1 MSPDGTQESWASE
14 AEFLLHVEE
23 ELKKLREITRSVNW
37 VNSGAFDTVVRTV
50 HNLCGSAG
58 MIGPQAIATILQGL
72 ERKLSQ
78 ADQYSDMQLREELDL
93 SLMRATEAL
102 RSITSQSPAPVPQWP
117 TVDTAQPPRSVLTPA
132 ALKRLKPLTILIVDD
147 DPIIRVQLQSIYHK
161 VGMRV
166 IALDRGT
173 DLSPEF
179 LAKQKIDAVILDLH
193 LPDEDGYSI
202 CKRLKADALSC
213 NVPIVFISVTGEL
226 ESRLYGW
233 QVGAEDFIV
242 KPVDPL
248 ELLLRVQFLVDRN
261 NAKLMQQRQVGVTYD
276 SFLKDL
282 EKRIK
287 ETIPSKGTFV
297 LALLSLGG
305 AGADQK
311 QRAAGSKFLLDQLHR
326 GDLCCSPGPGYLI
339 VLQPNESLASAKRTF
354 ATLARRLKRDFQV
367 DCRVGLAHCPTH
379 GQTGPELMAAIK
391 AHLDLAVQQGVETS
405 TESTASKKKFE
416 EPHPPKIV
424 IVDDDLEFLNYLTK
438 PLAELGI
445 NAIME
450 SASDRALECIRQN
463 SPDLV
468 MLDVLMPDPDGLK
481 ILQRLK
487 ADPKLAAI
495 PVIMVS
501 AKEAEEYLIRAFDL
515 GAADYLTKPFR
526 LPEMKARVHK
536 ILRDRAAS
544 E

>member
-1 MSPDGTQESWASE
+1 MSPDHAQESWASE

-23 ELKKLREITRSVNW
+23 ELKKLREITSSVNW
-37 VNSGAFDTVVRTV
+37 VNSGAWDTVVRTV
-50 HNLCGSAG
+50 HNLRGSAG
-58 MIGPQAIATILQGL
+58 MIGAQVVATILEGL
-72 ERKLSQ
+72 ERKLGQ
-78 ADQYSDMQLREELDL
+78 ADRYSDSQLREELDI

-102 RSITSQSPAPVPQWP
+102 RGLSSDSQAPVPQWP
-117 TVDTAQPPRSVLTPA
+117 AVDTGEPARSVLTPA

-147 DPIIRVQLQSIYHK
+147 DPIIRVQLQGIYRK

-166 IALDRGT
+166 ITLDRGT
-173 DLSPEF
+173 DLRPDF
-179 LAKQKIDAVILDLH
+179 LANQRIDVVILDLH

-213 NVPIVFISVTGEL
+213 HVPIIFISVTGEL

-261 NAKLMQQRQVGVTYD
+261 NAKLIQQRQVGITYD

-282 EKRIK
+282 DKRIK
-287 ETIPSKGTFV
+287 EAMSGKGTFV

-326 GDLCCSPGPGYLI
+326 GDLFCSPGPGYLI
-339 VLQPNESLASAKRTF
+339 VLQPNESLASAKESF

-367 DCRVGLAHCPTH
+367 ECRVGLAQCPTH

-391 AHLDLAVQQGVETS
+391 AHLDVAVQQGVETS
-405 TESTASKKKFE
+405 ADSTSSRKVE
-416 EPHPPKIV
+416 EPHPPKIA
-424 IVDDDLEFLNYLTK
+424 IVDDDLEFLNYLSK

-468 MLDVLMPDPDGLK
+468 MLDVLMPEPDGLK

-501 AKEAEEYLIRAFDL
+501 AKAAEEYLIQAFDL
-515 GAADYLTKPFR
+515 GAADYLIKPFR
-526 LPEMKARVHK
+526 LPELKARVRK
-536 ILRDRAAS
+536 ALRDRAAT

>member
-1 MSPDGTQESWASE
+1 MSPDRAQESWASE

-23 ELKKLREITRSVNW
+23 ELKKLKEMTRSVNW
-37 VNSGAFDTVVRTV
+37 VNSEAWDTVVRTV
-50 HNLCGSAG
+50 HNLRGSAG
-58 MIGPQAIATILQGL
+58 MIGPQAIATILEGL

-78 ADQYSDMQLREELDL
+78 ADRYSDMQLREEVDL

-102 RSITSQSPAPVPQWP
+102 RGISSSPQAAVPQWSA
-117 TVDTAQPPRSVLTPA
+117 VDIGAPPRSVLTPS
-132 ALKRLKPLTILIVDD
+132 ALKRLKPLTILVVDD
-147 DPIIRVQLQSIYHK
+147 DPMIRVQLQGIYHK

-261 NAKLMQQRQVGVTYD
+261 NEKLMQQRQVGITYD
-276 SFLKDL
+276 SFLRELD
-282 EKRIK
+282 KRIK
-287 ETIPSKGTFV
+287 EALSAKGTFV

-311 QRAAGSKFLLDQLHR
+311 QRAAGSKFLLDGLRR
-326 GDLCCSPGPGYLI
+326 GDLFCSPGPGYLI
-339 VLQPNESLASAKRTF
+339 VLQPNESLASAKQTF
-354 ATLARRLKRDFQV
+354 ATLARRLKREFQV
-367 DCRVGLAHCPTH
+367 ECRVGLAECPTH
-379 GQTGPELMAAIK
+379 GQTRPELMAAIK
-391 AHLDLAVQQGVETS
+391 AHLDLAVQQGVEIIV
-405 TESTASKKKFE
+405 ESAPSRKVE
-416 EPHPPKIV
+416 EPHPPKIL
-424 IVDDDLEFLNYLTK
+424 IVDDDPEFLNYLAK
-438 PLAELGI
+438 PLVELGI

-450 SASDRALECIRQN
+450 SASDRALERVRQT

-468 MLDVLMPDPDGLK
+468 MLDVMMPDPDGLK
-481 ILQRLK
+481 ILQSLK

-501 AKEAEEYLIRAFDL
+501 VKTAEEYLIRAFDL
-515 GAADYLTKPFR
+515 GAADYLIKPFQ
-526 LPEMKARVHK
+526 LPELKARVRK
-536 ILRDRAAS
+536 VLRARAAS

>member
-1 MSPDGTQESWASE
+1 
-14 AEFLLHVEE
+14 
-23 ELKKLREITRSVNW
+23 
-37 VNSGAFDTVVRTV
+37 
-50 HNLCGSAG
+50 
-58 MIGPQAIATILQGL
+58 
-72 ERKLSQ
+72 
-78 ADQYSDMQLREELDL
+78 
-93 SLMRATEAL
+93 
-102 RSITSQSPAPVPQWP
+102 
-117 TVDTAQPPRSVLTPA
+117 
-132 ALKRLKPLTILIVDD
+132 
-147 DPIIRVQLQSIYHK
+147 
-161 VGMRV
+161 
-166 IALDRGT
+166 
-173 DLSPEF
+173 
-179 LAKQKIDAVILDLH
+179 VILDLH

-202 CKRLKADALSC
+202 CKRLKAEALSC
-213 NVPIVFISVTGEL
+213 HVPIIFISVTGEL

-261 NAKLMQQRQVGVTYD
+261 NAKLMQQRQVGITYD

-282 EKRIK
+282 DKRIK
-287 ETIPSKGTFV
+287 ETISGKGTFV

-311 QRAAGSKFLLDQLHR
+311 QRAAGSRFLLDELHR
-326 GDLCCSPGPGYLI
+326 GDLFCSPGPGYLI
-339 VLQPNESLASAKRTF
+339 VLQPNESLASAKQTF

-367 DCRVGLAHCPTH
+367 ECRVGLAQCPTH
-379 GQTGPELMAAIK
+379 GKTGPELMAAIK

-405 TESTASKKKFE
+405 VESAPSRKVE
-416 EPHPPKIV
+416 EAHPPKIV

-501 AKEAEEYLIRAFDL
+501 AKEAEEYLIQAFDL

-526 LPEMKARVHK
+526 LPEMKARVRK
-536 ILRDRAAS
+536 ALRDRAAT